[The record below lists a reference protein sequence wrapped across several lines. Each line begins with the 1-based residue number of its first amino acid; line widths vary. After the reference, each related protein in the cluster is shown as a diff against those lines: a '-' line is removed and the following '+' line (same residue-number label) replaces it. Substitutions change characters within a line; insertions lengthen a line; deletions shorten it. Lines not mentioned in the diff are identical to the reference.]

1 MILKRFVVGALETNC
16 YVFADE
22 DTKEAAVIDPGG
34 GPAVIREYIKKAGL
48 KIKFVINTHGHGDH
62 IGANY
67 FFAQK
72 GGVGLLIHE
81 KDADFLTAPELNL
94 SSTFGISIKAPA
106 ATRLLKDNDRIE
118 IGKLYLEVLY
128 TPGHTPGSIC
138 LRYDDI
144 VFTGDTLFCEG
155 VGRTDLPNSSE
166 RAILE
171 SIKNKLM
178 TLPDSCK
185 AYPGHGPET
194 TIGHERRHNPFL

>member
-34 GPAVIREYIKKAGL
+34 RPAVIREYIKKTGL
-48 KIKFVINTHGHGDH
+48 KLKFVINTHGHGDH

-67 FFAQK
+67 FFAHK
-72 GGVGLLIHE
+72 GKVDLLIHE
-81 KDADFLTAPELNL
+81 DDADFLSEPELNL
-94 SSTFGISIKAPA
+94 SSAFGINIKAPA
-106 ATRLLKDNDRIE
+106 ATELLKDKGRIE
-118 IGKLYLEVLY
+118 IGKLYLEVLH

-166 RAILE
+166 KAILE

-178 TLPDSCK
+178 TLSDNCK
-185 AYPGHGPET
+185 VYPGHGPET